1 MLIRDVSIQR
11 SLAHVNAWIFMIEI
25 GDNKFTGYFDQ
36 NFGSFITM
44 VTECA
49 KFFAIRA
56 GKLRVRDAGLTRP
69 VVPGDEQ
76 GRVLPG
82 DRPE

>member
-1 MLIRDVSIQR
+1 MRITDVSLTR
-11 SLAHVNAWIFMIEI
+11 SLMHVHAWKFEVEI
-25 GDNKFTGYFDQ
+25 GENKFSGYFED
-36 NFGSFITM
+36 FGGFITM

-69 VVPGDEQ
+69 VMPGDAE

-82 DRPE
+82 DKAI

>member
-1 MLIRDVSIQR
+1 MHITDVAITR
-11 SLAHVNAWIFMIEI
+11 SLAHANAWLFMIEI
-25 GDNKFTGYFDQ
+25 NDNKFTGYFDD
-36 NFGSFITM
+36 FGGFITM

-56 GKLRVRDAGLTRP
+56 GKLRVKDAGMTRQ
-69 VVPGDEQ
+69 VALGTND

-82 DRPE
+82 DKAG